1 MDRTRKW
8 ETPAQSK
15 LRVAIATADSSV
27 QSSLSKILCGFSIES
42 VWLKSTD
49 DVRQAFA
56 GNSIDCFVCGF
67 WLENGTYREAVKHIK
82 KQVFKVPFLM
92 ISTPGAT
99 NEYRDYLASLNV
111 GAFDF
116 ICYPYQETEVKR
128 ILQSAFAER
137 QRWLS
142 RDSAIETKIEK
153 KLVSHLAW
161 GASGPP
167 AQKSPNP
174 RAA

>member
-8 ETPAQSK
+8 ETPAQSQRK
-15 LRVAIATADSSV
+15 LKVAIATSDSSV
-27 QSSLSKILCGFSIES
+27 QSPLTKILEGFSIES
-42 VWLKSTD
+42 IWLKSTD
-49 DVRQAFA
+49 DVRRAFA
-56 GNSIDCFVCGF
+56 RDSVDCFVCGF

-82 KQVFKVPFLM
+82 KQVSKVPFLM
-92 ISTPGAT
+92 VSTPGAT

-116 ICYPYQETEVKR
+116 ICYPYQEAEVKR
-128 ILQSAFAER
+128 ILQSALAER

-142 RDSAIETKIEK
+142 RDSAIEK
-153 KLVSHLAW
+153 KLVPHLAW
-161 GASGPP
+161 AASGTP
-167 AQKSPNP
+167 AQESPSP